1 MPLLPSRFPIQ
12 SSVNRTS
19 TADVYIGAKT
29 NVTAVIDWMALETA
43 LTSWI
48 ERADSCLALP
58 HWRCMCEQFCAL
70 MSNRHLPSL
79 RSLNPAEEYVTSV
92 GFGNLRARRG
102 GADRGPNP
110 ILYQEGS
117 SSAGISIVLRTED
130 DFTSATNGRLP
141 WQCGGVSP

>member
-1 MPLLPSRFPIQ
+1 M
-12 SSVNRTS
+12 
-19 TADVYIGAKT
+19 
-29 NVTAVIDWMALETA
+29 IDWMAIETA

-92 GFGNLRARRG
+92 GFGNLRAPAVAPTEGRIRFSIRR
-102 GADRGPNP
+102 ALPQQLSHVVVRP
-110 ILYQEGS
+110 S
-117 SSAGISIVLRTED
+117 V
-130 DFTSATNGRLP
+130 DFTSAFYGTRK
-141 WQCGGVSP
+141 SPRRMQPPQIRQTSSR